1 MSGRRTQD
9 FSQDDSTQY
18 EGGEQ
23 LTSHSSFM
31 DRQARENAEPAL
43 KKFPVIV
50 LLSILGVG
58 ALVGLFFLVQFLMT
72 YPQTSA
78 AKNVQLTL
86 VNPKIEAGTAFV
98 DVQVVNDNNAS
109 VKQMTMHYT
118 ITGASGG
125 TISDGDISLDQLVA
139 AGSKAVIPHV
149 KLGAISE
156 APKSL
161 HADVTQAFCP

>member
-1 MSGRRTQD
+1 MSARRTQN

-18 EGGEQ
+18 EGDEQ
-23 LTSHSSFM
+23 SSHSSFM

-50 LLSILGVG
+50 LLSIFGVG

-78 AKNVQLTL
+78 AHNVQLTL
-86 VNPKIEAGTAFV
+86 LNPKIEAGSAYV
-98 DVQVVNDNNAS
+98 DVQVINDNNAS

-118 ITGASGG
+118 IAGASGA
-125 TISDGDISLDQLVA
+125 TISDGNVSLDQLVA
-139 AGSKAVIPHV
+139 AGSQAVIPHV

>member
-1 MSGRRTQD
+1 MSGRRTQN
-9 FSQDDSTQY
+9 FSEDESAQY
-18 EGGEQ
+18 EDSEQ
-23 LTSHSSFM
+23 LSHSSFM

-50 LLSILGVG
+50 FLSIFGVG

-86 VNPKIEAGTAFV
+86 INAKIEGGSAYV

-109 VKQMTMHYT
+109 VKQMTM
-118 ITGASGG
+118 
-125 TISDGDISLDQLVA
+125 
-139 AGSKAVIPHV
+139 
-149 KLGAISE
+149 
-156 APKSL
+156 
-161 HADVTQAFCP
+161 

>member
-1 MSGRRTQD
+1 MGGRRTQD
-9 FSQDDSTQY
+9 FSQDDSAQY
-18 EGGEQ
+18 ESDERLSQ
-23 LTSHSSFM
+23 STFM
-31 DRQARENAEPAL
+31 DRQARENAEPAI

-50 LLSILGVG
+50 LLSVLGVG

-72 YPQTSA
+72 YPQTAA

-86 VNPKIEAGTAFV
+86 LNPKIEEGCAFV
-98 DVQVVNDNNAS
+98 DVQVINDNNAS

-118 ITGASGG
+118 IAGASGA
-125 TISDGDISLDQLVA
+125 TISDGNISLDQLIG